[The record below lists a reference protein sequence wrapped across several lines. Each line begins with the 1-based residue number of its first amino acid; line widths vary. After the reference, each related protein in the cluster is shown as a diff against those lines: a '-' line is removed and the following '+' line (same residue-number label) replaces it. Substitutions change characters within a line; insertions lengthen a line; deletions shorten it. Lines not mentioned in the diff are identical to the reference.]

1 MHIAFDF
8 RHYLSDVDSSV
19 TLCEFPE
26 LVSGFRQR
34 FLVNPDKDTVFAL
47 AKRESQ
53 ELEFLVR
60 VDLGNVAL
68 FPVDLQLQLSFQVPD
83 TAFQQSSCRSL
94 TLAEQYD
101 VVSVPDDRYSPFL
114 VFVVEFIQVYVCQ

>member
-1 MHIAFDF
+1 M
-8 RHYLSDVDSSV
+8 
-19 TLCEFPE
+19 
-26 LVSGFRQR
+26 
-34 FLVNPDKDTVFAL
+34 NPDKDTVFAL

-53 ELEFLVR
+53 KLEFLVR

-68 FPVDLQLQLSFQVPD
+68 FPVDLQLQLPFQVPD